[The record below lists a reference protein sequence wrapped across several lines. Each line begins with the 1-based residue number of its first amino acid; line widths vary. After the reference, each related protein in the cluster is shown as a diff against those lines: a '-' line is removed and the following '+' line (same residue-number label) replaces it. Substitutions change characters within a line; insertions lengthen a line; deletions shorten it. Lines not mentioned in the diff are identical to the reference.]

1 MCLSPV
7 PVQKLEERPLTSRQT
22 LHGPLGLEGE
32 KEVRVPPLGPPTPS
46 HRNSDTAG
54 LAGLAFVRGYKQQQ
68 LPVLARDSENGDN
81 PPARR
86 ELGLWTQW
94 PG

>member
-7 PVQKLEERPLTSRQT
+7 LVQKLEQRPLASRQT

-32 KEVRVPPLGPPTPS
+32 KEVRVPPHTHPS

-68 LPVLARDSENGDN
+68 LPILARDAENGDN

-86 ELGLWTQW
+86 ELGLWTQR
-94 PG
+94 PE